1 MGLLLSLCLCAGCAA
16 PPAETSGEPGEP
28 AVRQEQDDAVPS
40 GTEQEPET
48 EPAAEPETEQEPE
61 TEPAAEPGTEQ
72 EPEAEPAAEP
82 GADPETEPAAEPA
95 PEGGAESQPAS
106 APGTLPLEGH
116 IICLDPGHC
125 VTEEAGKGYR
135 EPVSPLSDETKPRYL
150 SGTQGATLTEEQL
163 NLQVGL
169 KLRDALTAL
178 GAEVVMTREVS
189 EIALPNTERCR
200 IANESGA
207 DVHIHIHA
215 DGSESKKA
223 HGVSVLIPGGD
234 LLGTPS
240 IVEES
245 ARLGEL
251 MVDRVCEAT
260 GAKNRGTVPRSD
272 LTGLN
277 FSEIPSV
284 FIEMGFMT
292 NPEEDAL
299 LSSGEYQDKI
309 VAGMAE
315 SLLDWYGVER

>member
-1 MGLLLSLCLCAGCAA
+1 MSRHWMHGKGIRLLALLLCLCLCAGCAA
-16 PPAETSGEPGEP
+16 SPAE
-28 AVRQEQDDAVPS
+28 D
-40 GTEQEPET
+40 TET
-48 EPAAEPETEQEPE
+48 PAAPSPAQEDPGPEP
-61 TEPAAEPGTEQ
+61 
-72 EPEAEPAAEP
+72 EPEAPAEP
-82 GADPETEPAAEPA
+82 VPPVKP
-95 PEGGAESQPAS
+95 ESQTES
-106 APGTLPLEGH
+106 ETAPPPEPEPEPLPLEGH

-150 SGTQGATLTEEQL
+150 SGTRGASLTEEQL
-163 NLQVGL
+163 NLQVAL
-169 KLRDALTAL
+169 KLRDALEAL

-189 EIALPNTERCR
+189 EISLPNTERCR

-207 DVHIHIHA
+207 DVHVHIHA
-215 DGSESKKA
+215 DGSESTSA
-223 HGVSVLIPGGD
+223 NGVSVLIPDGD

-245 ARLGEL
+245 ARLGQL
-251 MVDRVCEAT
+251 MVDCVSEAT

-309 VAGMAE
+309 VAGMAN
-315 SLLDWYGVER
+315 SLMDWYGAER

>member
-1 MGLLLSLCLCAGCAA
+1 MSRYWMHGKGIRLLSLLLCLCLCAGCAA
-16 PPAETSGEPGEP
+16 SPAEDTETPAAPSPAQEDPG
-28 AVRQEQDDAVPS
+28 
-40 GTEQEPET
+40 PET
-48 EPAAEPETEQEPE
+48 EPEAAAEPLPPAKPESQAESEDTPQPEPE
-61 TEPAAEPGTEQ
+61 P
-72 EPEAEPAAEP
+72 
-82 GADPETEPAAEPA
+82 
-95 PEGGAESQPAS
+95 QP
-106 APGTLPLEGH
+106 LPLEGR

-150 SGTQGATLTEEQL
+150 SGTRGASLTEEQL
-163 NLQVGL
+163 NLQVAL
-169 KLRDALTAL
+169 KLRDALEAL

-189 EIALPNTERCR
+189 EISLPNTERCR

-207 DVHIHIHA
+207 DVHVHIHA
-215 DGSESKKA
+215 DGSESTSA
-223 HGVSVLIPGGD
+223 NGVSVLIPDGD

-245 ARLGEL
+245 ARLGQL
-251 MVDRVCEAT
+251 MVDCVSEAT

-309 VAGMAE
+309 VAGMAN
-315 SLLDWYGVER
+315 SLMDWYGAER

>member
-1 MGLLLSLCLCAGCAA
+1 MHGKGIRLLALLLCLCLCAGCAA
-16 PPAETSGEPGEP
+16 SPAEDTETPAAPSPAQEDPG
-28 AVRQEQDDAVPS
+28 
-40 GTEQEPET
+40 PET
-48 EPAAEPETEQEPE
+48 EPEAAAEPLPPAKPESQAESEDTPQPEPE
-61 TEPAAEPGTEQ
+61 P
-72 EPEAEPAAEP
+72 
-82 GADPETEPAAEPA
+82 
-95 PEGGAESQPAS
+95 QP
-106 APGTLPLEGH
+106 LPLEGR

-150 SGTQGATLTEEQL
+150 SGTRGASLTEEQL
-163 NLQVGL
+163 NLQVAL
-169 KLRDALTAL
+169 KLRDALEAL

-189 EIALPNTERCR
+189 EISLPNTERCR

-207 DVHIHIHA
+207 DVHVHIHA
-215 DGSESKKA
+215 DGSESTSA
-223 HGVSVLIPGGD
+223 NGVSVLIPDGD

-245 ARLGEL
+245 ARLGQL
-251 MVDRVCEAT
+251 MVDCVSEAT

-309 VAGMAE
+309 VAGMAN
-315 SLLDWYGVER
+315 SLMDWYGAER

>member
-1 MGLLLSLCLCAGCAA
+1 MHGKGIRLLALLLCLCLCAGCAA
-16 PPAETSGEPGEP
+16 SPAEDTETPAAPPPAQEDPG
-28 AVRQEQDDAVPS
+28 
-40 GTEQEPET
+40 PET
-48 EPAAEPETEQEPE
+48 EPEAAAEPLPPAKPESQAESEDTPQPEPE
-61 TEPAAEPGTEQ
+61 P
-72 EPEAEPAAEP
+72 
-82 GADPETEPAAEPA
+82 
-95 PEGGAESQPAS
+95 QP
-106 APGTLPLEGH
+106 LPLEGR

-135 EPVSPLSDETKPRYL
+135 EPISPLSDETKPRYL
-150 SGTQGATLTEEQL
+150 SGTRGASLTEEQL
-163 NLQVGL
+163 NLQVAL
-169 KLRDALTAL
+169 KLRDALEAL

-189 EIALPNTERCR
+189 EISLPNTERCR

-207 DVHIHIHA
+207 DVHVHIHA
-215 DGSESKKA
+215 DGSESTSA
-223 HGVSVLIPGGD
+223 NGVSVLIPDGD

-245 ARLGEL
+245 ARLGQL
-251 MVDRVCEAT
+251 MVDCVSEAT

-309 VAGMAE
+309 VAGMAN
-315 SLLDWYGVER
+315 SLMDWYGAER

>member
-1 MGLLLSLCLCAGCAA
+1 MHGKGIRLLSLLLCLCLCAGCAA
-16 PPAETSGEPGEP
+16 SPAEDTETPAAPPPAQEDPG
-28 AVRQEQDDAVPS
+28 
-40 GTEQEPET
+40 PET
-48 EPAAEPETEQEPE
+48 EPEAAAEPLPPAKPESQAESEDTPQPEPE
-61 TEPAAEPGTEQ
+61 P
-72 EPEAEPAAEP
+72 
-82 GADPETEPAAEPA
+82 
-95 PEGGAESQPAS
+95 QP
-106 APGTLPLEGH
+106 LPLEGR

-135 EPVSPLSDETKPRYL
+135 EPISPLSDETKPRYL
-150 SGTQGATLTEEQL
+150 SGTRGASLTEEQL
-163 NLQVGL
+163 NLQVAL
-169 KLRDALTAL
+169 KLRDALEAL

-189 EIALPNTERCR
+189 EISLPNTERCR

-207 DVHIHIHA
+207 DVHVHIHA
-215 DGSESKKA
+215 DGSESTSA
-223 HGVSVLIPGGD
+223 NGVSVLIPDGD

-245 ARLGEL
+245 ARLGQL
-251 MVDRVCEAT
+251 MVDCVSEAT

-309 VAGMAE
+309 VAGMAN
-315 SLLDWYGVER
+315 SLMDWYGAER

>member
-1 MGLLLSLCLCAGCAA
+1 MHGKGIRLLSLLLCLCLCAGCAA
-16 PPAETSGEPGEP
+16 SPAEDTETPVPPPA
-28 AVRQEQDDAVPS
+28 QEDP
-40 GTEQEPET
+40 EPE
-48 EPAAEPETEQEPE
+48 P
-61 TEPAAEPGTEQ
+61 
-72 EPEAEPAAEP
+72 EPEAPAEP
-82 GADPETEPAAEPA
+82 VPPVKP
-95 PEGGAESQPAS
+95 ESQTES
-106 APGTLPLEGH
+106 ETAPPPEPEPEPLPLEGH

-150 SGTQGATLTEEQL
+150 SGTRGASLTEEQL
-163 NLQVGL
+163 NLQVAL
-169 KLRDALTAL
+169 KLRDALEAL

-189 EIALPNTERCR
+189 EISLPNTERCR

-207 DVHIHIHA
+207 DVHVHIHA
-215 DGSESKKA
+215 DGSESTSA
-223 HGVSVLIPGGD
+223 NGVSVLIPDGD

-245 ARLGEL
+245 ARLGQL
-251 MVDRVCEAT
+251 MVDCVSEAT

-309 VAGMAE
+309 VAGMAN
-315 SLLDWYGVER
+315 SLMDWYGAER

>member
-1 MGLLLSLCLCAGCAA
+1 MSRHWMHGKGIRLLALLLCLCLCAGCAA
-16 PPAETSGEPGEP
+16 SPAEDTETPVPPPA
-28 AVRQEQDDAVPS
+28 QEDP
-40 GTEQEPET
+40 EPE
-48 EPAAEPETEQEPE
+48 P
-61 TEPAAEPGTEQ
+61 
-72 EPEAEPAAEP
+72 EPEAPAEP
-82 GADPETEPAAEPA
+82 VPPVKP
-95 PEGGAESQPAS
+95 ESQTES
-106 APGTLPLEGH
+106 ETAPPPEPEPEPLPLEGH

-150 SGTQGATLTEEQL
+150 SGTRGASLTEEQL
-163 NLQVGL
+163 NLQVAL
-169 KLRDALTAL
+169 KLRDALEAL

-189 EIALPNTERCR
+189 EISLPNTERCR

-207 DVHIHIHA
+207 DVHVHIHA
-215 DGSESKKA
+215 DGSESTSA
-223 HGVSVLIPGGD
+223 NGVSVLIPDGD

-245 ARLGEL
+245 ARLGQL
-251 MVDRVCEAT
+251 MVDCVSEAT

-309 VAGMAE
+309 VAGMAN
-315 SLLDWYGVER
+315 SLLDWYGAER

>member
-1 MGLLLSLCLCAGCAA
+1 MSRHWMHGKGIRLLALLLCLCLCAGCAA
-16 PPAETSGEPGEP
+16 SPAEDTETPVPPPA
-28 AVRQEQDDAVPS
+28 QEDP
-40 GTEQEPET
+40 EPE
-48 EPAAEPETEQEPE
+48 P
-61 TEPAAEPGTEQ
+61 
-72 EPEAEPAAEP
+72 EPEAPAEP
-82 GADPETEPAAEPA
+82 VPPAKP
-95 PEGGAESQPAS
+95 ESQTENET
-106 APGTLPLEGH
+106 APPPEPEPEPLPLEGR

-135 EPVSPLSDETKPRYL
+135 EPISPLSDETKPRYL
-150 SGTQGATLTEEQL
+150 SGTRGASLTEEQL
-163 NLQVGL
+163 NLQVAL
-169 KLRDALTAL
+169 KLRDALEAL

-189 EIALPNTERCR
+189 EISLPNTERCR

-207 DVHIHIHA
+207 DVHVHIHA
-215 DGSESKKA
+215 DGSESTSA
-223 HGVSVLIPGGD
+223 NGVSVLIPYGD

-245 ARLGEL
+245 ARLGQL
-251 MVDRVCEAT
+251 MVDCVSEAT

-309 VAGMAE
+309 VAGMAN
-315 SLLDWYGVER
+315 SLMDWYGAER

>member
-1 MGLLLSLCLCAGCAA
+1 MHGKGIRLLSLLLCLCLCAGCAA
-16 PPAETSGEPGEP
+16 SPAEDTETPVPPPA
-28 AVRQEQDDAVPS
+28 QEDP
-40 GTEQEPET
+40 EPE
-48 EPAAEPETEQEPE
+48 P
-61 TEPAAEPGTEQ
+61 
-72 EPEAEPAAEP
+72 EPEAPAEP
-82 GADPETEPAAEPA
+82 VPPVKP
-95 PEGGAESQPAS
+95 ESQTES
-106 APGTLPLEGH
+106 ETAPPPEPEPEPLPLEGH

-150 SGTQGATLTEEQL
+150 SGTRGASLTEEQL
-163 NLQVGL
+163 NLQVAL
-169 KLRDALTAL
+169 KLRDALEAL

-189 EIALPNTERCR
+189 EISLPNTERCR

-207 DVHIHIHA
+207 DVHVHIHA
-215 DGSESKKA
+215 DGSESTSA
-223 HGVSVLIPGGD
+223 NGVSVLIPDGD

-245 ARLGEL
+245 ARLGQL
-251 MVDRVCEAT
+251 MVDCVSEAT

-309 VAGMAE
+309 VAGMAN
-315 SLLDWYGVER
+315 SLLDWYGAER

>member
-1 MGLLLSLCLCAGCAA
+1 MSRHWMHGKGIRLLALLLCLCLCAGCAA
-16 PPAETSGEPGEP
+16 SPAEDTETPVPPPA
-28 AVRQEQDDAVPS
+28 QEDP
-40 GTEQEPET
+40 EPE
-48 EPAAEPETEQEPE
+48 P
-61 TEPAAEPGTEQ
+61 
-72 EPEAEPAAEP
+72 EPEAPAEP
-82 GADPETEPAAEPA
+82 VPPVKP
-95 PEGGAESQPAS
+95 ESQTES
-106 APGTLPLEGH
+106 ETAPPPEPEPEPRPLEGH

-150 SGTQGATLTEEQL
+150 SGTRGASLTEEQL
-163 NLQVGL
+163 NLQVAL
-169 KLRDALTAL
+169 KLRDALEAL

-189 EIALPNTERCR
+189 EISLPNTERCR

-207 DVHIHIHA
+207 DVHVHIHA
-215 DGSESKKA
+215 DGSESTSA
-223 HGVSVLIPGGD
+223 NGVSVLIPDGD

-245 ARLGEL
+245 ARLGQL
-251 MVDRVCEAT
+251 MVDCVSEAT

-284 FIEMGFMT
+284 FIEIGFMT

-309 VAGMAE
+309 IAGMAN
-315 SLLDWYGVER
+315 SLMDWYGAER

>member
-1 MGLLLSLCLCAGCAA
+1 MSRHWMHGKGIRLLALLLCLCLCAGCAA
-16 PPAETSGEPGEP
+16 SPAEDTETPVPPPA
-28 AVRQEQDDAVPS
+28 QEDP
-40 GTEQEPET
+40 EPE
-48 EPAAEPETEQEPE
+48 P
-61 TEPAAEPGTEQ
+61 
-72 EPEAEPAAEP
+72 EPEAP
-82 GADPETEPAAEPA
+82 AEPA
-95 PEGGAESQPAS
+95 PPVKPESQTES
-106 APGTLPLEGH
+106 ETAPPPEPEPEPLPLEGR

-135 EPVSPLSDETKPRYL
+135 EPISPLSDETKPRYL
-150 SGTQGATLTEEQL
+150 SGTRGASLTEEQL
-163 NLQVGL
+163 NLQVAL
-169 KLRDALTAL
+169 KLRDALEAL

-189 EIALPNTERCR
+189 EISLPNTERCR

-207 DVHIHIHA
+207 DVHVHIHA
-215 DGSESKKA
+215 DGSESTSA
-223 HGVSVLIPGGD
+223 NGVSVLIPDGD

-245 ARLGEL
+245 ARLGQL
-251 MVDRVCEAT
+251 MVDCVSEAT

-309 VAGMAE
+309 VAGMAN
-315 SLLDWYGVER
+315 SLMDWYGAER

>member
-1 MGLLLSLCLCAGCAA
+1 MSRHWMHGKGIRLLSLLLCLCLCAGCAA
-16 PPAETSGEPGEP
+16 SPAEDTETPVPPPA
-28 AVRQEQDDAVPS
+28 QEDP
-40 GTEQEPET
+40 EPE
-48 EPAAEPETEQEPE
+48 P
-61 TEPAAEPGTEQ
+61 
-72 EPEAEPAAEP
+72 EPEAPAEP
-82 GADPETEPAAEPA
+82 VPPVKP
-95 PEGGAESQPAS
+95 ESQTES
-106 APGTLPLEGH
+106 ETAPPPEPEPEPLPLEGH

-150 SGTQGATLTEEQL
+150 SGTRGASLTEEQL
-163 NLQVGL
+163 NLQVAL
-169 KLRDALTAL
+169 KLRDALEAL

-189 EIALPNTERCR
+189 EISLPNTERCR

-207 DVHIHIHA
+207 DVHVHIHA
-215 DGSESKKA
+215 DGSESTSA
-223 HGVSVLIPGGD
+223 NGVSVLIPDGD

-245 ARLGEL
+245 ARLGQL
-251 MVDRVCEAT
+251 MVDCVSEAT

-284 FIEMGFMT
+284 FIEIGFMT

-309 VAGMAE
+309 VAGMAN
-315 SLLDWYGVER
+315 SLMDWYGAER

>member
-1 MGLLLSLCLCAGCAA
+1 MSRHWMHGKGIRLLALLLCLCLCAGCAA
-16 PPAETSGEPGEP
+16 SPAEDTETPVPPPA
-28 AVRQEQDDAVPS
+28 QEDP
-40 GTEQEPET
+40 EPE
-48 EPAAEPETEQEPE
+48 P
-61 TEPAAEPGTEQ
+61 
-72 EPEAEPAAEP
+72 EPEAPAEP
-82 GADPETEPAAEPA
+82 VPPAKP
-95 PEGGAESQPAS
+95 ESQTENET
-106 APGTLPLEGH
+106 APPPEPEPEPLPLEGR

-150 SGTQGATLTEEQL
+150 SGTRGASLTEEQL
-163 NLQVGL
+163 NLQVAL
-169 KLRDALTAL
+169 KLRDALEAL

-189 EIALPNTERCR
+189 EISLPNTERCR

-207 DVHIHIHA
+207 DVHVHIHA
-215 DGSESKKA
+215 DGSESTSA
-223 HGVSVLIPGGD
+223 NGVSVLIPDGD

-245 ARLGEL
+245 ARLGQL
-251 MVDRVCEAT
+251 MVDCVSEAT

-284 FIEMGFMT
+284 FIEIGFMT

-309 VAGMAE
+309 VAGMAN
-315 SLLDWYGVER
+315 SLMDWYGAER

>member
-1 MGLLLSLCLCAGCAA
+1 MSRHWMHGKGIRLLALLLCLCLCAGCAA
-16 PPAETSGEPGEP
+16 SPAEDTETPVPPPA
-28 AVRQEQDDAVPS
+28 QEDP
-40 GTEQEPET
+40 EPE
-48 EPAAEPETEQEPE
+48 P
-61 TEPAAEPGTEQ
+61 
-72 EPEAEPAAEP
+72 EPEAPAEP
-82 GADPETEPAAEPA
+82 LPPAKPESQ
-95 PEGGAESQPAS
+95 AESEDTPQPE
-106 APGTLPLEGH
+106 PEPQPLPLEGR

-150 SGTQGATLTEEQL
+150 SGTRGASLTEEQL
-163 NLQVGL
+163 NLQVAL
-169 KLRDALTAL
+169 KLRDALEAL

-189 EIALPNTERCR
+189 EISLPNTERCR

-207 DVHIHIHA
+207 DVHVHIHA
-215 DGSESKKA
+215 DGSESTSA
-223 HGVSVLIPGGD
+223 NGVSVLIPDGD

-245 ARLGEL
+245 ARLGQL
-251 MVDRVCEAT
+251 MVDCVSEAT

-309 VAGMAE
+309 VAGMAN
-315 SLLDWYGVER
+315 SLLDWYGAER

>member
-1 MGLLLSLCLCAGCAA
+1 MHGKGIRLLSLLLCLCLCAGCAA
-16 PPAETSGEPGEP
+16 SPAEDTETPVPPPA
-28 AVRQEQDDAVPS
+28 QEDP
-40 GTEQEPET
+40 EPE
-48 EPAAEPETEQEPE
+48 P
-61 TEPAAEPGTEQ
+61 
-72 EPEAEPAAEP
+72 EPEAPAEP
-82 GADPETEPAAEPA
+82 VPPVKP
-95 PEGGAESQPAS
+95 ESQTES
-106 APGTLPLEGH
+106 ETAPPPEPEPEPLPLEGR

-135 EPVSPLSDETKPRYL
+135 EPISPLSDETKPRYL
-150 SGTQGATLTEEQL
+150 SGTRGASLTEEQL
-163 NLQVGL
+163 NLQVAL
-169 KLRDALTAL
+169 KLRDALEAL

-189 EIALPNTERCR
+189 EISLPNTERCR

-207 DVHIHIHA
+207 DVHVHIHA
-215 DGSESKKA
+215 DGSESTSA
-223 HGVSVLIPGGD
+223 NGVSVLIPDGD

-245 ARLGEL
+245 ARLGQL
-251 MVDRVCEAT
+251 MVDCVSEAT

-309 VAGMAE
+309 VAGMAN
-315 SLLDWYGVER
+315 SLLDWYGAER

>member
-1 MGLLLSLCLCAGCAA
+1 MSRHWMHGKGIRLLALLLCLCLCAGCAA
-16 PPAETSGEPGEP
+16 SPAEDTETPAAPPPAQEDPG
-28 AVRQEQDDAVPS
+28 
-40 GTEQEPET
+40 PET
-48 EPAAEPETEQEPE
+48 EPEAAAEPLPPAKPESQAESEDTPQPEPE
-61 TEPAAEPGTEQ
+61 P
-72 EPEAEPAAEP
+72 
-82 GADPETEPAAEPA
+82 
-95 PEGGAESQPAS
+95 QP
-106 APGTLPLEGH
+106 LPLEGR

-135 EPVSPLSDETKPRYL
+135 EPISPLSDETKPRYL
-150 SGTQGATLTEEQL
+150 SGTRGASLTEEQL
-163 NLQVGL
+163 NLQVAL
-169 KLRDALTAL
+169 KLRDALEAL

-189 EIALPNTERCR
+189 EISLPNTERCR

-207 DVHIHIHA
+207 DVHVHIHA
-215 DGSESKKA
+215 DGSESTSA
-223 HGVSVLIPGGD
+223 NGVSVLIPDGD

-245 ARLGEL
+245 ARLGQL
-251 MVDRVCEAT
+251 MVDCVSEAT

-309 VAGMAE
+309 VAGMAN
-315 SLLDWYGVER
+315 SLMDWYGAER

>member
-1 MGLLLSLCLCAGCAA
+1 MSRHWMHGKGIRLLALLLCLCLCAGCAA
-16 PPAETSGEPGEP
+16 SPAEDTETPVPPPAQEDPG
-28 AVRQEQDDAVPS
+28 
-40 GTEQEPET
+40 PET
-48 EPAAEPETEQEPE
+48 EPEAAAEPLPPAKPESQAESEDTPQPEPE
-61 TEPAAEPGTEQ
+61 P
-72 EPEAEPAAEP
+72 
-82 GADPETEPAAEPA
+82 
-95 PEGGAESQPAS
+95 QP
-106 APGTLPLEGH
+106 LPLEGR

-150 SGTQGATLTEEQL
+150 SGTRGASLTEEQL
-163 NLQVGL
+163 NLQVAL
-169 KLRDALTAL
+169 KLRDALEAL

-189 EIALPNTERCR
+189 EISLPNTERCR

-207 DVHIHIHA
+207 DVHVHIHA
-215 DGSESKKA
+215 DGSESTSA
-223 HGVSVLIPGGD
+223 NGVSVLIPDGD

-245 ARLGEL
+245 ARLGQL
-251 MVDRVCEAT
+251 MVDCVSEAT

-309 VAGMAE
+309 VAGMAN
-315 SLLDWYGVER
+315 SLLDWYGAER

>member
-1 MGLLLSLCLCAGCAA
+1 MLFRSLALLLCLCLCAGCAA
-16 PPAETSGEPGEP
+16 SPAEDTETPVPPPA
-28 AVRQEQDDAVPS
+28 QEDP
-40 GTEQEPET
+40 EPE
-48 EPAAEPETEQEPE
+48 P
-61 TEPAAEPGTEQ
+61 
-72 EPEAEPAAEP
+72 EPEAPAEP
-82 GADPETEPAAEPA
+82 VPPVKP
-95 PEGGAESQPAS
+95 ESQTES
-106 APGTLPLEGH
+106 ETAPPPEPEPEPLPLEGH

-150 SGTQGATLTEEQL
+150 SGTRGASLTEEQL
-163 NLQVGL
+163 NLQVAL
-169 KLRDALTAL
+169 KLRDALEAL

-189 EIALPNTERCR
+189 EISLPNTERCR

-207 DVHIHIHA
+207 DVHVHIHA
-215 DGSESKKA
+215 DGSESTSA
-223 HGVSVLIPGGD
+223 NGVSVLIPDGD

-245 ARLGEL
+245 ARLGQL
-251 MVDRVCEAT
+251 MVDCVSEAT

-284 FIEMGFMT
+284 FIEIGFMT

-309 VAGMAE
+309 VAGMAN
-315 SLLDWYGVER
+315 SLMDWYGAER

>member
-1 MGLLLSLCLCAGCAA
+1 MSRYWMHGKGIRLLSLLLCLCLCAGCAA
-16 PPAETSGEPGEP
+16 SPAEDTETPAAPPPAQEDPG
-28 AVRQEQDDAVPS
+28 
-40 GTEQEPET
+40 PET
-48 EPAAEPETEQEPE
+48 EPEAAAEPLPPAKPESQAESEDTPQPEPE
-61 TEPAAEPGTEQ
+61 P
-72 EPEAEPAAEP
+72 
-82 GADPETEPAAEPA
+82 
-95 PEGGAESQPAS
+95 QP
-106 APGTLPLEGH
+106 LPLEGR

-135 EPVSPLSDETKPRYL
+135 EPISPLSDETKPRYL
-150 SGTQGATLTEEQL
+150 SGTRGASLTEEQL
-163 NLQVGL
+163 NLQVAL
-169 KLRDALTAL
+169 KLRDALEAL

-189 EIALPNTERCR
+189 EISLPNTERCR

-207 DVHIHIHA
+207 DVHVHIHA
-215 DGSESKKA
+215 DGSESTSA
-223 HGVSVLIPGGD
+223 NGVSVLIPDGD

-245 ARLGEL
+245 ARLGQL
-251 MVDRVCEAT
+251 MVDCVSEAT

-309 VAGMAE
+309 VAGMAN
-315 SLLDWYGVER
+315 SLMDWYGAER

>member
-1 MGLLLSLCLCAGCAA
+1 MSRHWMHGKGIRLLALLLCLCLCAGCAA
-16 PPAETSGEPGEP
+16 SPAEDTETPVPPPAQEDPG
-28 AVRQEQDDAVPS
+28 
-40 GTEQEPET
+40 PET
-48 EPAAEPETEQEPE
+48 EPEAAAEPLPPAKPESQAESEDTPQPEPE
-61 TEPAAEPGTEQ
+61 P
-72 EPEAEPAAEP
+72 
-82 GADPETEPAAEPA
+82 
-95 PEGGAESQPAS
+95 QP
-106 APGTLPLEGH
+106 LPLEGR

-135 EPVSPLSDETKPRYL
+135 EPISPLSDETKPRYL
-150 SGTQGATLTEEQL
+150 SGTSGATLTEEQL

-169 KLRDALTAL
+169 KLRDALTEL

-189 EIALPNTERCR
+189 EISLPNTERCR

-215 DGSESKKA
+215 DGSESEKA
-223 HGVSVLIPGGD
+223 HGVSVLIPDGD

-251 MVDRVCEAT
+251 MVNRVCETT

-309 VAGMAE
+309 VAGMAN
-315 SLLDWYGVER
+315 SLMDWYGAER

>member
-1 MGLLLSLCLCAGCAA
+1 MSRHWMHGKGIRLLALLLCLCLCAGCAA
-16 PPAETSGEPGEP
+16 SPAEDTETPVPPPA
-28 AVRQEQDDAVPS
+28 QEDP
-40 GTEQEPET
+40 EPE
-48 EPAAEPETEQEPE
+48 P
-61 TEPAAEPGTEQ
+61 
-72 EPEAEPAAEP
+72 EPEAPAEP
-82 GADPETEPAAEPA
+82 VPPAKP
-95 PEGGAESQPAS
+95 ESQTENET
-106 APGTLPLEGH
+106 APPPEPEPEPLPLEGR

-135 EPVSPLSDETKPRYL
+135 EPISPLSDETKPRYL
-150 SGTQGATLTEEQL
+150 SGTRGASLTEEQL
-163 NLQVGL
+163 NLQVAL
-169 KLRDALTAL
+169 KLRDALEAL

-189 EIALPNTERCR
+189 EISLPNTERCR

-207 DVHIHIHA
+207 DVHVHIHA
-215 DGSESKKA
+215 DGSESTSA
-223 HGVSVLIPGGD
+223 NGVSVLIPDGD

-245 ARLGEL
+245 ARLGQL
-251 MVDRVCEAT
+251 MVDCVSEAT

-309 VAGMAE
+309 VAGMAN
-315 SLLDWYGVER
+315 SLMDWYGAER

>member
-1 MGLLLSLCLCAGCAA
+1 MSRYWMHGKGIRLLALLLCLCLCAGCAA
-16 PPAETSGEPGEP
+16 SPAEDTETPVPPPA
-28 AVRQEQDDAVPS
+28 QEDP
-40 GTEQEPET
+40 EPE
-48 EPAAEPETEQEPE
+48 P
-61 TEPAAEPGTEQ
+61 
-72 EPEAEPAAEP
+72 EPEAPAEP
-82 GADPETEPAAEPA
+82 VPPAKP
-95 PEGGAESQPAS
+95 ESQTES
-106 APGTLPLEGH
+106 ETAPPPEPEPEPLPLEGR

-135 EPVSPLSDETKPRYL
+135 EPISPLSDETKPRYL
-150 SGTQGATLTEEQL
+150 SGTRGASLTEEQL
-163 NLQVGL
+163 NLQVAL
-169 KLRDALTAL
+169 KLRDALEAL

-189 EIALPNTERCR
+189 EISLPNTERCR

-207 DVHIHIHA
+207 DVHVHIHA
-215 DGSESKKA
+215 DGSESTSA
-223 HGVSVLIPGGD
+223 NGVSVLIPDGD

-245 ARLGEL
+245 ARLGQL
-251 MVDRVCEAT
+251 MVDCVSEAT

-309 VAGMAE
+309 VAGMAN
-315 SLLDWYGVER
+315 SLMDWYGAER

>member
-1 MGLLLSLCLCAGCAA
+1 MSRHWMHGKGIRLLALLLCLCLCAGCAA
-16 PPAETSGEPGEP
+16 SPAEDTETPVPPPA
-28 AVRQEQDDAVPS
+28 QEDP
-40 GTEQEPET
+40 EPE
-48 EPAAEPETEQEPE
+48 P
-61 TEPAAEPGTEQ
+61 
-72 EPEAEPAAEP
+72 EPEAPAEP
-82 GADPETEPAAEPA
+82 VPPVKP
-95 PEGGAESQPAS
+95 ESQTES
-106 APGTLPLEGH
+106 ETAPPPEPEPEPLPLEGH

-150 SGTQGATLTEEQL
+150 SGTRGASLTEEQL
-163 NLQVGL
+163 NLQVAL
-169 KLRDALTAL
+169 KLRDALEAL

-189 EIALPNTERCR
+189 EISLPNTERCR

-207 DVHIHIHA
+207 DVHVHIHA
-215 DGSESKKA
+215 DGSESTSA
-223 HGVSVLIPGGD
+223 NGVSVLIPDGD

-245 ARLGEL
+245 ARLGQL
-251 MVDRVCEAT
+251 MVDCVSEAT

-309 VAGMAE
+309 VAGMVN
-315 SLLDWYGVER
+315 SLMDWYGAER

>member
-1 MGLLLSLCLCAGCAA
+1 MSRHWMHGKGIRLLALLLCLCLCAGCAA
-16 PPAETSGEPGEP
+16 SPAEDTETPVPPPA
-28 AVRQEQDDAVPS
+28 QEDP
-40 GTEQEPET
+40 EPE
-48 EPAAEPETEQEPE
+48 P
-61 TEPAAEPGTEQ
+61 
-72 EPEAEPAAEP
+72 EPEAPAEP
-82 GADPETEPAAEPA
+82 VPPVKP
-95 PEGGAESQPAS
+95 ESQTES
-106 APGTLPLEGH
+106 ETAPPPEPEPEPLPLEGH

-150 SGTQGATLTEEQL
+150 SGTRGASLTEEQL
-163 NLQVGL
+163 NLQVAL
-169 KLRDALTAL
+169 KLRDALEAL

-189 EIALPNTERCR
+189 EISLPNTERCR

-207 DVHIHIHA
+207 DVHVHIHA
-215 DGSESKKA
+215 DGSESTSA
-223 HGVSVLIPGGD
+223 NGVSVLIPDGD

-245 ARLGEL
+245 ARLGQL
-251 MVDRVCEAT
+251 MVDCVSEAT

-309 VAGMAE
+309 VAGMAN
-315 SLLDWYGVER
+315 SLMDWYGAER

>member
-1 MGLLLSLCLCAGCAA
+1 MSRHWMHGKGIRLLALLLCLCLCAGCAA
-16 PPAETSGEPGEP
+16 SPAEDTETPVPPPA
-28 AVRQEQDDAVPS
+28 QEDP
-40 GTEQEPET
+40 EPE
-48 EPAAEPETEQEPE
+48 P
-61 TEPAAEPGTEQ
+61 
-72 EPEAEPAAEP
+72 EPEAPAEP
-82 GADPETEPAAEPA
+82 VPPVKP
-95 PEGGAESQPAS
+95 ESQTES
-106 APGTLPLEGH
+106 ETAPPPEPEPEPLPLEGH

-150 SGTQGATLTEEQL
+150 SGTRGASLTEEQL
-163 NLQVGL
+163 NLQVAL
-169 KLRDALTAL
+169 KLRDALEAL

-189 EIALPNTERCR
+189 EISLPNTERCR

-207 DVHIHIHA
+207 DVHVHIHA
-215 DGSESKKA
+215 DGSESTSA
-223 HGVSVLIPGGD
+223 NGVSVLIPDGD

-245 ARLGEL
+245 ARLGQL
-251 MVDRVCEAT
+251 MVDCVSEAT

-284 FIEMGFMT
+284 LIEMGFMT

-309 VAGMAE
+309 VAGMAN
-315 SLLDWYGVER
+315 SLLDWYGAER

>member
-1 MGLLLSLCLCAGCAA
+1 MSRHWMHGIGIRLLALLLCLCLCAGCAA
-16 PPAETSGEPGEP
+16 SPAEDTETPVPPPA
-28 AVRQEQDDAVPS
+28 QEDP
-40 GTEQEPET
+40 EPE
-48 EPAAEPETEQEPE
+48 P
-61 TEPAAEPGTEQ
+61 
-72 EPEAEPAAEP
+72 EPEAPAEP
-82 GADPETEPAAEPA
+82 VPPVKP
-95 PEGGAESQPAS
+95 ESQTES
-106 APGTLPLEGH
+106 ETAPPPEPEPEPLPLEGH

-150 SGTQGATLTEEQL
+150 SGTRGASLTEEQL
-163 NLQVGL
+163 NLQVAL
-169 KLRDALTAL
+169 KLRDALEAL

-189 EIALPNTERCR
+189 EISLPNTERCR

-207 DVHIHIHA
+207 DVHVHIHA
-215 DGSESKKA
+215 DGSESTSA
-223 HGVSVLIPGGD
+223 NGVSVLIPDGD

-245 ARLGEL
+245 ARLGQL
-251 MVDRVCEAT
+251 MVDCVSEAT

-284 FIEMGFMT
+284 FIEIGFMT

-309 VAGMAE
+309 VAGMAN
-315 SLLDWYGVER
+315 SLMDWYGAER

>member
-1 MGLLLSLCLCAGCAA
+1 MSRHWMHGKGIRLLALLLCLCLCAGCAA
-16 PPAETSGEPGEP
+16 SPAEDTETPVPPPA
-28 AVRQEQDDAVPS
+28 QEDP
-40 GTEQEPET
+40 EPE
-48 EPAAEPETEQEPE
+48 P
-61 TEPAAEPGTEQ
+61 
-72 EPEAEPAAEP
+72 EPEAPAEP
-82 GADPETEPAAEPA
+82 VPPVKP
-95 PEGGAESQPAS
+95 ESQTES
-106 APGTLPLEGH
+106 ETAPPPEPEPEPLPLEGH

-150 SGTQGATLTEEQL
+150 SGTRGASLTEEQL
-163 NLQVGL
+163 NLQVAL
-169 KLRDALTAL
+169 KLRDALEAL

-189 EIALPNTERCR
+189 EISLPNTERCR

-207 DVHIHIHA
+207 DVHVHIHA
-215 DGSESKKA
+215 DGSESTSA
-223 HGVSVLIPGGD
+223 NGVSVLIPDGD

-245 ARLGEL
+245 ARLGQL
-251 MVDRVCEAT
+251 MVDCVSEAT

-284 FIEMGFMT
+284 FIEIGFMT

-309 VAGMAE
+309 VAGMAN
-315 SLLDWYGVER
+315 SLMDWSGAER

>member
-1 MGLLLSLCLCAGCAA
+1 MSRHWMHGKGIRLLALLLCLCLCAGCAA
-16 PPAETSGEPGEP
+16 SPAEDTETPVPPPAQEDPG
-28 AVRQEQDDAVPS
+28 
-40 GTEQEPET
+40 PET
-48 EPAAEPETEQEPE
+48 EPEAAAEPLPPAKPESQAESEDTPQPEPE
-61 TEPAAEPGTEQ
+61 P
-72 EPEAEPAAEP
+72 
-82 GADPETEPAAEPA
+82 
-95 PEGGAESQPAS
+95 QP
-106 APGTLPLEGH
+106 LPLEGR

-135 EPVSPLSDETKPRYL
+135 EPISPLSDETKPRYL
-150 SGTQGATLTEEQL
+150 SGTRGASLTEEQL
-163 NLQVGL
+163 NLQVAL
-169 KLRDALTAL
+169 KLRDALEAL

-189 EIALPNTERCR
+189 EISLPNTERCR

-207 DVHIHIHA
+207 DVHVHIHA
-215 DGSESKKA
+215 DGSESTSA
-223 HGVSVLIPGGD
+223 NGVSVLIPDGD

-245 ARLGEL
+245 ARLGQL
-251 MVDRVCEAT
+251 MVDCVSEAT

-309 VAGMAE
+309 VAGMAN
-315 SLLDWYGVER
+315 SLMDWYGAER

>member
-1 MGLLLSLCLCAGCAA
+1 MSRHWMHGKGIRLLALLLCLCLCAGCAA
-16 PPAETSGEPGEP
+16 SPAEDTETPVPPPA
-28 AVRQEQDDAVPS
+28 QEDP
-40 GTEQEPET
+40 EPE
-48 EPAAEPETEQEPE
+48 P
-61 TEPAAEPGTEQ
+61 
-72 EPEAEPAAEP
+72 EPEAPAEP
-82 GADPETEPAAEPA
+82 VPPVKP
-95 PEGGAESQPAS
+95 ESQTES
-106 APGTLPLEGH
+106 ETAPPPEPEPQPLPLEGR

-150 SGTQGATLTEEQL
+150 SGTRGASLTEEQL
-163 NLQVGL
+163 NLQVAL
-169 KLRDALTAL
+169 KLRDALEAL

-189 EIALPNTERCR
+189 EISLPNTERCR

-207 DVHIHIHA
+207 DVHVHIHA
-215 DGSESKKA
+215 DGSESTSA
-223 HGVSVLIPGGD
+223 NGVSVLIPDGD

-245 ARLGEL
+245 ARLGQL
-251 MVDRVCEAT
+251 MVDCVSEAT

-309 VAGMAE
+309 VAGMAN
-315 SLLDWYGVER
+315 SLMDWYGAER

>member
-1 MGLLLSLCLCAGCAA
+1 MSRHWMHGKGIRLLSLLLCLCLCAGCAA
-16 PPAETSGEPGEP
+16 SPAEDTETPVPPPA
-28 AVRQEQDDAVPS
+28 QEDP
-40 GTEQEPET
+40 EPE
-48 EPAAEPETEQEPE
+48 P
-61 TEPAAEPGTEQ
+61 
-72 EPEAEPAAEP
+72 EPEAPAEP
-82 GADPETEPAAEPA
+82 VPPAKP
-95 PEGGAESQPAS
+95 ESQTENET
-106 APGTLPLEGH
+106 APPPEPEPEPLPLEGR

-135 EPVSPLSDETKPRYL
+135 EPISPLSDETKPRYL
-150 SGTQGATLTEEQL
+150 SGTRGASLTEEQL
-163 NLQVGL
+163 NLQVAL
-169 KLRDALTAL
+169 KLRDALEAL

-189 EIALPNTERCR
+189 EISLPNTERCR

-207 DVHIHIHA
+207 DVHVHIHA
-215 DGSESKKA
+215 DGSESTSA
-223 HGVSVLIPGGD
+223 NGVSVLIPDGD

-245 ARLGEL
+245 ARLGQL
-251 MVDRVCEAT
+251 MVDCVSEAT

-309 VAGMAE
+309 VAGMAN
-315 SLLDWYGVER
+315 SLMDWYGAER

>member
-1 MGLLLSLCLCAGCAA
+1 MHGKGIRLLSLLLCLCLCAGCAA
-16 PPAETSGEPGEP
+16 SPAEDTETPAAPPPAQEDPG
-28 AVRQEQDDAVPS
+28 
-40 GTEQEPET
+40 PET
-48 EPAAEPETEQEPE
+48 EPEAAAEPLPPAKPE
-61 TEPAAEPGTEQ
+61 SQAESEDTPQ
-72 EPEAEPAAEP
+72 P
-82 GADPETEPAAEPA
+82 DPEP
-95 PEGGAESQPAS
+95 QP
-106 APGTLPLEGH
+106 LPLEGR

-135 EPVSPLSDETKPRYL
+135 EPISPLSDETKPRYL
-150 SGTQGATLTEEQL
+150 SGTRGASLTEEQL
-163 NLQVGL
+163 NLQVAL
-169 KLRDALTAL
+169 KLRDALEAL

-189 EIALPNTERCR
+189 EISLPNTERCR

-207 DVHIHIHA
+207 DVHVHIHA
-215 DGSESKKA
+215 DGSESTSA
-223 HGVSVLIPGGD
+223 NGVSVLIPDGD

-245 ARLGEL
+245 ARLGQL
-251 MVDRVCEAT
+251 MVDCVSEAT

-309 VAGMAE
+309 VAGMAN
-315 SLLDWYGVER
+315 SLMDWYGAER

>member
-1 MGLLLSLCLCAGCAA
+1 MSRHWMHGKGIRLLALLLCLCLCAGCAA
-16 PPAETSGEPGEP
+16 SPAEDTETPVPPPA
-28 AVRQEQDDAVPS
+28 QEDP
-40 GTEQEPET
+40 EPE
-48 EPAAEPETEQEPE
+48 P
-61 TEPAAEPGTEQ
+61 
-72 EPEAEPAAEP
+72 EPEAPAEP
-82 GADPETEPAAEPA
+82 VPPVKP
-95 PEGGAESQPAS
+95 ESQTES
-106 APGTLPLEGH
+106 ETAPPPEPEPEPLPLEGH

-150 SGTQGATLTEEQL
+150 SGTRGASLTEEQL
-163 NLQVGL
+163 NLQVAL
-169 KLRDALTAL
+169 KLRDALEAL

-189 EIALPNTERCR
+189 EISLPNTERCR

-215 DGSESKKA
+215 DGSESEKA
-223 HGVSVLIPGGD
+223 HGVSVLIPDGD

-245 ARLGEL
+245 ARLGQL
-251 MVDRVCEAT
+251 MVDCVSEAT

-309 VAGMAE
+309 VAGMAN
-315 SLLDWYGVER
+315 SLMDWYGAER

>member
-1 MGLLLSLCLCAGCAA
+1 MSRHWMHGKGIRLLALLLCLCLCAGCAA
-16 PPAETSGEPGEP
+16 SPAEDTETPAAPSPAQEDPG
-28 AVRQEQDDAVPS
+28 
-40 GTEQEPET
+40 PET
-48 EPAAEPETEQEPE
+48 EPEAAAEPLPPAKPESQAESEDTPQPEPE
-61 TEPAAEPGTEQ
+61 P
-72 EPEAEPAAEP
+72 
-82 GADPETEPAAEPA
+82 
-95 PEGGAESQPAS
+95 QP
-106 APGTLPLEGH
+106 LPLEGR

-150 SGTQGATLTEEQL
+150 SGTRGASLTEEQL
-163 NLQVGL
+163 NLQVAL
-169 KLRDALTAL
+169 KLRDALEAL

-189 EIALPNTERCR
+189 EISLPNTERCR

-207 DVHIHIHA
+207 DVHVHIHA
-215 DGSESKKA
+215 DGSESTSA
-223 HGVSVLIPGGD
+223 NGVSVLIPDGD

-245 ARLGEL
+245 ARLGQL
-251 MVDRVCEAT
+251 MVDCVSEAT

-309 VAGMAE
+309 VAGMAN
-315 SLLDWYGVER
+315 SLMDWYGAER

>member
-1 MGLLLSLCLCAGCAA
+1 MSRYWMHGKGIRLLSLLLCLCLCAGCAA
-16 PPAETSGEPGEP
+16 SPAEDTETPAAPPPAQEDPG
-28 AVRQEQDDAVPS
+28 
-40 GTEQEPET
+40 PET
-48 EPAAEPETEQEPE
+48 EPEAAAEPLPPAKPESQAESEDTPQPEPE
-61 TEPAAEPGTEQ
+61 P
-72 EPEAEPAAEP
+72 
-82 GADPETEPAAEPA
+82 
-95 PEGGAESQPAS
+95 QP
-106 APGTLPLEGH
+106 LPLEGR

-135 EPVSPLSDETKPRYL
+135 EPISPLSDETKPRYL
-150 SGTQGATLTEEQL
+150 SGTRGASLTEEQL
-163 NLQVGL
+163 NLQVAL
-169 KLRDALTAL
+169 KLRDALEAL

-189 EIALPNTERCR
+189 EISLPNTERCR

-207 DVHIHIHA
+207 DVHVHIHA
-215 DGSESKKA
+215 DGSESTSA
-223 HGVSVLIPGGD
+223 NGVSVLIPDGD

-245 ARLGEL
+245 ARLGQL
-251 MVDRVCEAT
+251 MVDCVSEAT

-309 VAGMAE
+309 VAGMAN
-315 SLLDWYGVER
+315 SLLDWYGAER